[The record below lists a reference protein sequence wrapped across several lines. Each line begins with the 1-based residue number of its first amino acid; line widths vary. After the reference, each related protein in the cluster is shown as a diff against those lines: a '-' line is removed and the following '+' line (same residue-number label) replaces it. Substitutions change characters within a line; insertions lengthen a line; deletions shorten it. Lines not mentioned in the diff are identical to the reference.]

1 MKKIKLKGAAKNLPV
16 VAPMLATLVSML
28 VLLPLRIAQM
38 LGNTDMATGFFLERG
53 ISVYVFYIAAVLTV
67 LVVVALCFVCGQMPS
82 HEVAQGRRP
91 GLGIASVALAA
102 AFGAQSLNDLSAMLQ
117 ESKVAG
123 LSVYEFCVGNGTVRN
138 FFEAV
143 LGCVTMVALTMLA
156 IACATGKTKWLR
168 FPAILFL
175 AAPLWG
181 TLRVIFYF
189 THTTSYLVLAELF
202 CELYATI
209 FLMLFL
215 FSIARFFTETGSV
228 GGTWTVF
235 ATGLLSTLFCML
247 ASGPRLVSSLAGNG
261 TVEGFDLNLIFGMGT
276 LFSVAAVISV
286 LKHGIASKEE
296 EKEEADP
303 ALVGEDTQIP
313 VEPFSAE

>member
-1 MKKIKLKGAAKNLPV
+1 
-16 VAPMLATLVSML
+16 MLAML
-28 VLLPLRIAQM
+28 IGLFVLLPLRISQ
-38 LGNTDMATGFFLERG
+38 LFNNTDMTTGFFLERG
-53 ISVYVFYIAAVLTV
+53 VSVYVFYIVAVLTV

-82 HEVAQGRRP
+82 HEVKQVRRP

-102 AFGAQSLNDLSAMLQ
+102 AFGAQSINDLSAMVEQ
-117 ESKVAG
+117 SQFAG

-138 FFEAV
+138 FFEAL
-143 LGCVTMVALTMLA
+143 LGCVTMVALTLLA
-156 IACATGKTKWLR
+156 VASVTGVTKWLR
-168 FPAILFL
+168 FPAVLFL

-215 FSIARFFTETGSV
+215 FSIARFFTETGSE
-228 GGTWTVF
+228 GGTWVVF

-247 ASGPRLVSSLAGNG
+247 ASGPRLISSIAGNG
-261 TVEGFDLNLIFGMGT
+261 TVEGFGVNLIFAMGT
-276 LFSVAAVISV
+276 LFSALAVTSV
-286 LKHGIASKEE
+286 LRHGVATKEE
-296 EKEEADP
+296 TGETEKTLS
-303 ALVGEDTQIP
+303 ALIDENAEIP

>member
-1 MKKIKLKGAAKNLPV
+1 MKKIQLKGTAKNLPV
-16 VAPMLATLVSML
+16 VAPMLAMLVGML
-28 VLLPLRIAQM
+28 VLLPLRISQ
-38 LGNTDMATGFFLERG
+38 LFNNTDMTTGFFLERG
-53 ISVYVFYIAAVLTV
+53 ASVYVFYIVAVLTV

-82 HEVAQGRRP
+82 HEVAQVRRP
-91 GLGIASVALAA
+91 GLGAASVALAA
-102 AFGAQSLNDLSAMLQ
+102 AFGAQSINDLSAMVQ
-117 ESKVAG
+117 QSKLAG

-143 LGCVTMVALTMLA
+143 LGCVTMVALTLLA
-156 IACATGKTKWLR
+156 IASVTGKTKWLR
-168 FPAILFL
+168 FPAVLFL

-215 FSIARFFTETGSV
+215 FSIARFFTETGSE
-228 GGTWTVF
+228 GGTWVVF
-235 ATGLLSTLFCML
+235 ATGLLSALFCML
-247 ASGPRLVSSLAGNG
+247 ASGPRLISSIAGNG
-261 TVEGFDLNLIFGMGT
+261 TVEGFGVNLIFAMGT
-276 LFSVAAVISV
+276 LFSAFAVTSV
-286 LKHGIASKEE
+286 LKHGVAAKEDA
-296 EKEEADP
+296 KESEP
-303 ALVGEDTQIP
+303 ALVDENTEIP